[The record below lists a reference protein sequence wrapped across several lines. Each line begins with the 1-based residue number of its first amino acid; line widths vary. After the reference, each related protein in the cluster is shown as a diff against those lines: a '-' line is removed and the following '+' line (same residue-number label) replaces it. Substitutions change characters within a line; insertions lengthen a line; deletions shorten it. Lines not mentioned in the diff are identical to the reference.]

1 MGKAMKINIGGGLK
15 RYEGFVNLDHDSM
28 TNPDYVVDLEKD
40 RLPFDDSM
48 VEEVKAYHIL
58 EHIGEGF
65 LHLMKEL
72 YRICKPGAV
81 IDIAVP
87 HHRHE
92 NYFGDPTH
100 RRPITVEMFKQ
111 FSKKYCEW
119 HQECHGSST
128 GFAPRL
134 GVDFEVAHYEYSIEK
149 DYLELS
155 KEGKNEELMELAK
168 RFNNV
173 FIDVFIK
180 LLVIKD

>member
-1 MGKAMKINIGGGLK
+1 MKINLGSGYK
-15 RYEGFVNLDHDSM
+15 RIEGFVNIDDDPLVK
-28 TNPDYVVDLEKD
+28 PDYLVDIENEK
-40 RLPFDDSM
+40 LPFDDNT
-48 VEEVKAYHIL
+48 VEEIRAHHIL

-72 YRICKPGAV
+72 YRVCKPGAI

-111 FSKKYCEW
+111 FSKKYCDW
-119 HQECHGSST
+119 HQEFHGSSS

-134 GVDFEVAHYEYSIEK
+134 GVDFEVSHYEYSVEK
-149 DYLELS
+149 DYLHLS
-155 KEGKNEELMELAK
+155 QEGKYDELMELAK

-173 FIDVFIK
+173 FVDVFIK

>member
-28 TNPDYVVDLEKD
+28 TSPDYVVDLEKD

-149 DYLELS
+149 DYLTLS